1 MVELD
6 FKDMGLK
13 SDLLHMI
20 NEKGFETPTPIQ
32 VKAIPLAM
40 SGVDVM
46 GQAQT
51 GTGKTASFGI
61 PILNKVTPTAGVQA
75 LIVCPT
81 RELCLQVR
89 EEIAFLGRRMRIGV
103 LAVYGG
109 QSIELQLR
117 GLEKGPEVIVAT
129 PGRLL
134 DHLQRNT
141 ISLSGLQFVVLDEA
155 DEMLDMGFMPD
166 IENIFSHCPRERQT
180 FLFSATLV
188 DAVREMG
195 RRFMVEPREVLI
207 EPEERTVAE
216 IDHYFYEVNP
226 RHKVEALCRI
236 IDARQPATSLV
247 FCRTKR
253 SVDQLAHRLQG
264 RGYNADALHGDMSQK
279 ERDSVMGRFRRGAVR
294 VLVATDLAARGL
306 DIDLVTH
313 VFNYDLPEDPD
324 IYIHRTGRTGRMG
337 RTGEAITLIEPL
349 QKHQLRLV
357 ERHIGRR
364 IRHELLPGG
373 AEAVEGRQEIL
384 KGRIL
389 QGLNNSVELYLGL
402 ADQLIR
408 EYDARVILAA
418 TLRLLDA
425 DPDQPE
431 VELEET
437 VVLNTG
443 LETGVHVELPMG
455 RLHGYTPRRLVEF
468 LVANTSLTPDLIGEI
483 EINSSSSYAEVPM
496 ERVDEIYES
505 LSENNRRRKKLN
517 RHKAELQAR
526 TVTVPPKKRKKE

>member
-1 MVELD
+1 MAELD

-13 SDLLHMI
+13 SDLLYMI
-20 NEKGFETPTPIQ
+20 NEKGFEKPTPIQ
-32 VKAIPLAM
+32 SKAIPLAM

-61 PILNKVTPTAGVQA
+61 PILNKVRQGEGIQA

-89 EEIAFLGRRMRIGV
+89 EEIAFLGRKMRIGV

-117 GLEKGPEVIVAT
+117 GLEKRPEIIVAT

-134 DHLQRNT
+134 DHLQRGT
-141 ISLSGLQFVVLDEA
+141 IILTGLQFVVLDEA

-166 IENIFSHCPRERQT
+166 IENILSYCPRERQT

-188 DAVREMG
+188 DEVREMG
-195 RRFMVEPREVLI
+195 RRFMVDPREVLI

-216 IDHYFYEVNP
+216 IDHYFYDVAS
-226 RHKVEALCRI
+226 RHKMEALCRI
-236 IDARQPATSLV
+236 IDARQPPTSLV

-253 SVDQLAHRLQG
+253 SVDQLAHRLQA
-264 RGYNADALHGDMSQK
+264 RGYNADALHGDMSQR
-279 ERDSVMGRFRRGAVR
+279 ERDNVMGRFRRGAVR
-294 VLVATDLAARGL
+294 ILVATDLAARGL

-313 VFNYDLPEDPD
+313 VINYDLPEDPD

-337 RTGEAITLIEPL
+337 RTGDAITLVEPS
-349 QKHQLRLV
+349 QKHLLRMI

-384 KGRIL
+384 KSRIL
-389 QGLNNSVELYLGL
+389 QGMNYSVELYLGL
-402 ADQLIR
+402 ADQLIN
-408 EYDARVILAA
+408 EYEPRVLLAA
-418 TLRLLDA
+418 ALRLLDS
-425 DPDQPE
+425 DQPE

-437 VVLNTG
+437 VVFNAG
-443 LETGVHVELPMG
+443 LESGVHVELPFG

-468 LVANTSLTPDLIGEI
+468 LVSNTSMTPDQIGEI
-483 EINSSSSYAEVPM
+483 EISSSSSYAEVPM
-496 ERVDEIYES
+496 ERVDEIYEL
-505 LSENNRRRKKLN
+505 LSDSSRRRKKPN
-517 RHKAELQAR
+517 RHKTDLQAR
-526 TVTVPPKKRKKE
+526 TAGAAHKKRKKD